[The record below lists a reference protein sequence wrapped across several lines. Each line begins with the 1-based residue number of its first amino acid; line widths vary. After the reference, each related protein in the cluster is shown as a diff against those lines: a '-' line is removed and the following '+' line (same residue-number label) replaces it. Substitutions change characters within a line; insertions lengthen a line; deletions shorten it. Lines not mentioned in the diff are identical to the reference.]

1 MARHAFYPATL
12 GSRFFRSVVWGAFL
26 AVSSLAGV
34 VALLFG
40 LFKTGAADVV
50 LGALLMVGSL
60 EGLYRWFGARRPL
73 VVVEEDA
80 VVWRSGLGMRRHALS
95 DLAFSPDPFDVTVL
109 RLQTRGGKFLRLPRD
124 GVAKA
129 AELERLLEARL
140 EARVAPGAA
149 TAAPVE
155 PPVVAGVSKP
165 SQQ

>member
-1 MARHAFYPATL
+1 MARHEFFPATP
-12 GSRFFRSVVWGAFL
+12 GGRFFRSVVWGAFL
-26 AVSSLAGV
+26 AVSSLSGV

-40 LFKTGAADVV
+40 LFKTGAADAV
-50 LGALLMVGSL
+50 LGALLILGSL

-73 VVVEEDA
+73 VVVEDDA
-80 VVWRSGLGMRRHALS
+80 VVWRSGLRMRRHALS

-140 EARVAPGAA
+140 AGGVVVSPA
-149 TAAPVE
+149 TVAPVE
-155 PPVVAGVSKP
+155 PPAVAGDSRP
-165 SQQ
+165 SER